1 MIMGR
6 IASPRKTMH
15 YTRLISIILGLFS
28 CASWLGAE
36 SFCIDFR
43 WNPNP
48 ANLVRFDFSI
58 LDIQSEPDLGP
69 GHAAGKKFYSYLSVG
84 QIAGDAPYL
93 DEVSWLGIRFVATNE
108 EWNSHYPDLSDPRWA
123 DYVIHVLAPIA
134 INKGFD
140 GFFLDT
146 VDAVETLSEL
156 EPNRAGAHRAGM
168 VNLIQGL
175 KEAYP
180 SKQIILN
187 RGFAVFDS
195 VKTAVKGVLVEEMFR
210 RDDYTARSEYGVS
223 QLLARIE
230 PIKRAGLPV
239 YVVDYVPADNLP
251 LADETAERIS
261 NLGFHPLIVPQQ
273 LHGIIL
279 APRPPVITSQPQ
291 GSSVLT
297 GTSFTFSAEVA
308 GTRPLSCQWRLDGRD
323 IPNPQ
328 GTSLS
333 LQNVQRSDAGRYS
346 VFVRNSAGFVTSASA
361 VLTVNPVDLDGDQ
374 MADDWELTQGLN
386 PSDPSDANTDADGD
400 GLGNLEEYSSG
411 TIANDPLSCLQ
422 LRISKSAGNDLNLR
436 FQAVAGRSYTVQR
449 RTSLQNSSWMK
460 LQDIDAQ
467 TSDRNVGVV
476 CPMGPSYT
484 AGFYRIVT
492 PKLP

>member
-1 MIMGR
+1 MGK
-6 IASPRKTMH
+6 IASHRKTMH
-15 YTRLISIILGLFS
+15 YTRLISILLGLFS

-48 ANLVRFDFSI
+48 ANLIRFDFSI

-93 DEVSWLGIRFVATNE
+93 DEVSSLGIRFVAINE
-108 EWNSHYPDLSDPRWA
+108 EWNSYYPDLSDPRWA

-146 VDAVETLSEL
+146 VDAVETLGEL
-156 EPNRAGAHRAGM
+156 EPNRASAHRAGM
-168 VNLIQGL
+168 VNLIRGL
-175 KEAYP
+175 KAAYP

-195 VKTAVKGVLVEEMFR
+195 VKTSVKGVLIEEMFQ
-210 RDDYTARSEYGVS
+210 RDDYTERSEQGVS

-230 PIKRAGLPV
+230 PIKQAGFPV
-239 YVVDYVPADNLP
+239 YVVDYVSADNLP

-273 LHGIIL
+273 LHGIVL
-279 APRPPVITSQPQ
+279 APRSPVITSQPQ

-297 GTSFTFSAEVA
+297 GMSFTFSAGVA
-308 GTRPLSCQWRLDGRD
+308 GTGPLSYQWRVDGRD
-323 IPNPQ
+323 IPNAQ
-328 GTSLS
+328 GSSLS

-346 VFVRNSAGFVTSASA
+346 VFVRNSAGSVSSASA
-361 VLTVNPVDLDGDQ
+361 VLNVNPVDSDGDQ
-374 MADDWELTQGLN
+374 MPDDWELTQGLN
-386 PSDPSDANTDADGD
+386 PYDPGDANTDADGD
-400 GLGNLEEYSSG
+400 GLGNLKEYLAG
-411 TIANDPLSCLQ
+411 TIANDPLSYLQ
-422 LRISKSAGNDLNLR
+422 LRISKLAGNDLNLR
-436 FQAVAGRSYTVQR
+436 FQAVAGKSYTVQR

-467 TSDRNVGVV
+467 TGDRNVNVV
-476 CPMGPSYT
+476 YPIGPADT
-484 AGFYRIVT
+484 VGFYRIVT